1 MTFQCTVNTRL
12 KKIVVVAAKSKQYF
26 PLLMAVYR
34 FLSFAAPDPTFE
46 LELRI
51 DSPTTHKDYGLN
63 CSKLLQMFR
72 TSYFGFELD
81 KATVTK
87 TALVLI
93 EFEIRD
99 WRWTRTKSL
108 TIRHLY

>member
-1 MTFQCTVNTRL
+1 
-12 KKIVVVAAKSKQYF
+12 
-26 PLLMAVYR
+26 MAVYR

-51 DSPTTHKDYGLN
+51 DSPATHKDYGLK
-63 CSKLLQMFR
+63 CCKLLQMFR

-81 KATVTK
+81 KATITK
-87 TALVLI
+87 TALALI

-99 WRWTRTKSL
+99 
-108 TIRHLY
+108 

>member
-1 MTFQCTVNTRL
+1 MV
-12 KKIVVVAAKSKQYF
+12 
-26 PLLMAVYR
+26 VYR
-34 FLSFAAPDPTFE
+34 FLSLAASDPTVE

-51 DSPTTHKDYGLN
+51 DSPATHKDYGLN

-81 KATVTK
+81 KATITK

-99 WRWTRTKSL
+99 WRLEMDQDQELDNCLIYSF
-108 TIRHLY
+108 HLMTLFQF

>member
-1 MTFQCTVNTRL
+1 MV
-12 KKIVVVAAKSKQYF
+12 
-26 PLLMAVYR
+26 VYR
-34 FLSFAAPDPTFE
+34 FLSLAASDPTFE

-108 TIRHLY
+108 TIKIFPIHTTDVVIIHKNSNSSLVY

>member
-1 MTFQCTVNTRL
+1 
-12 KKIVVVAAKSKQYF
+12 
-26 PLLMAVYR
+26 MAVYR

-81 KATVTK
+81 KATITK

-99 WRWTRTKSL
+99 WRLEMDQDQELDNLCKLQIVQCLL
-108 TIRHLY
+108 TCSNNVQCTDTMKK